1 MAHQHSKS
9 PKPDLDS
16 TNAVV
21 KVKTRDPVT
30 RQEVVEDAPV
40 PETHP
45 GGLYKD
51 IAGNWV
57 NAHGV
62 LLEEN
67 EETGEKVL
75 TEANVLAKAGHNSE
89 LLRELEAKKAREDRK
104 RKKAEAE
111 AAKAAAQS

>member
-1 MAHQHSKS
+1 MAHQHAKS

-16 TNAVV
+16 TNAVI
-21 KVKTRDPVT
+21 KVKTRDPIT
-30 RQEVVEDAPV
+30 RQMVEEDAPV

-45 GGLYKD
+45 GGLYLD
-51 IAGNWV
+51 AQGNWV

-104 RKKAEAE
+104 KKKAEAA
-111 AAKAAAQS
+111 AAKAPPQG